1 VNHVSMPRFALRAI
15 QTFCILTPAGCEEP
29 NAALAC
35 RKPALGKPLGFFRA
49 IGKSFYCR
57 ERVTMTAVP
66 NLITGPRHAMVGFT
80 VKQW

>member
-1 VNHVSMPRFALRAI
+1 MPRFAARAI
-15 QTFCILTPAGCEEP
+15 QTLCILTPAGCEEP
-29 NAALAC
+29 NAAPTS
-35 RKPALGKPLGFFRA
+35 RKPVLGESLSGFFWV
-49 IGKSFYCR
+49 IGRSFCCR